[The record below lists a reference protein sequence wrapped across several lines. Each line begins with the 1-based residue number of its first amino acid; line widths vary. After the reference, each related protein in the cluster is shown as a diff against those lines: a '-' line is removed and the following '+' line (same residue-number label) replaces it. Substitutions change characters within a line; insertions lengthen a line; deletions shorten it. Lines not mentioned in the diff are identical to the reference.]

1 MVVGGGGVDVLSE
14 DCGGAWDGVSGAI
27 SCCGGS
33 MTGTPVRECRRDGII
48 ETDWDVGVRMSRRR
62 GLAMCLVC
70 DLEGSA
76 GELAEA
82 VGVMV
87 GYSEGVAAIWR
98 VMTRVLF
105 LFGDHGV
112 V

>member
-1 MVVGGGGVDVLSE
+1 MVVVGGGGVDVLSSE
-14 DCGGAWDGVSGAI
+14 DCGAGWDGVSRVE
-27 SCCGGS
+27 SCCGGL
-33 MTGTPVRECRRDGII
+33 MTGTPVRECSRGGII

-70 DLEGSA
+70 DCDLEGFA

-87 GYSEGVAAIWR
+87 R
-98 VMTRVLF
+98 
-105 LFGDHGV
+105 
-112 V
+112 

>member
-1 MVVGGGGVDVLSE
+1 
-14 DCGGAWDGVSGAI
+14 
-27 SCCGGS
+27 
-33 MTGTPVRECRRDGII
+33 MTGTPVRECSRGGII

-70 DLEGSA
+70 GCDLEGSA

-87 GYSEGVAAIWR
+87 RYLGGVDVIWIGISR
-98 VMTRVLF
+98 LRTLLEITV
-105 LFGDHGV
+105 
-112 V
+112 